1 MAYWKVELESACES
15 VSCSVVSDFLQP
27 HGLQPT
33 RLLCLGNSP
42 GKNAGVCSRFLLQGI
57 FLTQGSNLG
66 LLHCRQILYC
76 LNHQGSPML
85 YIKSPELIHLK
96 SGSLYPLTNVCPFP
110 SASALA
116 VTILVSI
123 SMSLAF

>member
-1 MAYWKVELESACES
+1 MHIQHQGQFFKIPVI
-15 VSCSVVSDFLQP
+15 FF
-27 HGLQPT
+27 
-33 RLLCLGNSP
+33 SP
-42 GKNAGVCSRFLLQGI
+42 
-57 FLTQGSNLG
+57 TQGSNLG

-96 SGSLYPLTNVCPFP
+96 SGSLYPLTNICPFP